1 MPLTKTDDNS
11 WRLYFEPDSNQIDFQ
26 DMQKLQFNTYSDNQ
40 WTISP
45 PSLKKFIKD
54 FKTVTKDV
62 EDDLSIVNFKA
73 EWSFVRKNPIG
84 KETTKGTKVIPL
96 SKKDMLPIIMM
107 LERDNQEVKLSK
119 SLLQLED
126 DMML

>member
-1 MPLTKTDDNS
+1 
-11 WRLYFEPDSNQIDFQ
+11 
-26 DMQKLQFNTYSDNQ
+26 MQKLQFNTYSDNQ

>member
-1 MPLTKTDDNS
+1 
-11 WRLYFEPDSNQIDFQ
+11 
-26 DMQKLQFNTYSDNQ
+26 MQKLQFNTYSDNQ

-126 DMML
+126 DMMLQIDDGTLELLQEDADESEDEE

>member
-1 MPLTKTDDNS
+1 
-11 WRLYFEPDSNQIDFQ
+11 
-26 DMQKLQFNTYSDNQ
+26 MQKLQFNTYSDNQ

-62 EDDLSIVNFKA
+62 NDELNIVNFKA

-84 KETTKGTKVIPL
+84 KETTKGNKIIPL
-96 SKKDMLPIIMM
+96 SKKDMVPIINM
-107 LERDNQEVKLSK
+107 LERDN
-119 SLLQLED
+119 
-126 DMML
+126 